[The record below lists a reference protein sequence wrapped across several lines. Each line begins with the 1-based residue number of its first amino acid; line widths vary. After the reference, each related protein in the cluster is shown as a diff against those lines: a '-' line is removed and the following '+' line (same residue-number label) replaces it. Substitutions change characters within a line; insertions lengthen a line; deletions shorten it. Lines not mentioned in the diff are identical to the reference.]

1 MTITILTIITITIL
15 KIAILMMFWTFFPH
29 NMRPTINKPIRIR
42 ENTPTFINYSIKNTV
57 AETQF

>member
-1 MTITILTIITITIL
+1 
-15 KIAILMMFWTFFPH
+15 MMFWTFFPH

-42 ENTPTFINYSIKNTV
+42 ENAPTFINYSIKNTV